1 MCVVQVDQVCVAFL
15 CASTRHAKS
24 GVSHLRRHSR
34 NFLISARTV
43 LWMPRIF
50 VWTPELHPR
59 FCVFQSFIPKDFLD
73 FGAPSA
79 DRPSKAVFSRVYFLN
94 AVTYVLVHY
103 LESMAMIN
111 LS

>member
-1 MCVVQVDQVCVAFL
+1 MYFGILLHTRYYDARDAIAVV
-15 CASTRHAKS
+15 
-24 GVSHLRRHSR
+24 
-34 NFLISARTV
+34 NIARTV
-43 LWMPRIF
+43 SWMPRNF

-94 AVTYVLVHY
+94 AVTYV
-103 LESMAMIN
+103 
-111 LS
+111 